1 MRNRKLGI
9 QQVHAQKYVVIYIR
23 VSNEKQDLELQ
34 IKMANQFKKRYE
46 EEGYEV
52 LIFKDHGKSAMK
64 LPIHQ
69 RKGLSDFLMLV
80 RQGAVKTLLVYER
93 TRLARWFFEYC
104 IIAKILIE
112 HKVEVVFTIGNHYE
126 PFSSD
131 YSAECVQAGRVHGES
146 YNLYSRLIDKN
157 YYNPSKKYGYIK
169 REDDD
174 GNNIFEPDHAQSEII
189 KEMFDNASSVTNK
202 DEFIQLVK
210 KFKSITGKSTKDII
224 RYLKDSFYTS
234 YLFYGKNKR
243 LEIENNI
250 TPIISIKQYDQAMK
264 KVGSYLMEYEQVLE
278 RRIKYNFIN
287 PKCSVCNE
295 YMKHEFSG
303 LEDYGRYICNRKVHK
318 NVKVI
323 IDQDRYNSM
332 LIIALKTI
340 LVKMFSSENEKLSK
354 VEMNKYF
361 ANYKVELNKLKILK
375 KDLTRNIALETDP
388 KKIKRKMEEFLI
400 VKEKIE
406 NVHAVLTQI
415 EKAKFMLKQ
424 FKEKINLQNLNYLA
438 DLELLLEAH
447 LLIKDVFLTPENNM
461 KIDVYFNWLLQENE
475 VINI

>member
-1 MRNRKLGI
+1 MRNRKFGI
-9 QQVHAQKYVVIYIR
+9 EHVHAQKYVVIYIR

-34 IKMANQFKKRYE
+34 IKMGNQFKKKYE

-157 YYNPSKKYGYIK
+157 YYNPSSKYGYIK
-169 REDDD
+169 CKDDD
-174 GNNIFEPDHAQSEII
+174 GNNLFDPDPVQSEII
-189 KEMFDNASSVTNK
+189 KEMFNDATSVANK
-202 DEFIQLVK
+202 DEFTQLVK
-210 KFKSITGKSTKDII
+210 KYKSITEKSAKDII
-224 RYLKDSFYTS
+224 RYIKDSFYTS
-234 YLFYGKNKR
+234 YLFFGKNERREK
-243 LEIENNI
+243 ESNI
-250 TPIISIKQYDQAMK
+250 TPIISVEQYDEAMK
-264 KVGSYLMEYEQVLE
+264 KVGPYITEFEQAVE
-278 RRIKYNFIN
+278 KRIKYNFIN
-287 PKCSVCNE
+287 PKCSECNE
-295 YMKHEFSG
+295 YMKLEYSG

-318 NVKVI
+318 NIKVI
-323 IDQDRYNSM
+323 IDQDRYNTM
-332 LIIALKTI
+332 LIIAMKTI
-340 LVKMFSSENEKLSK
+340 LVKMLSSENEKLSSR
-354 VEMNKYF
+354 EINKYF
-361 ANYKVELNKLKILK
+361 AENKVVLNKLKKLEQ
-375 KDLTRNIALETDP
+375 DLSRNIALEVDQ
-388 KKIKRKMEEFLI
+388 KKLDKKMEELLSLK
-400 VKEKIE
+400 VKIE

-415 EKAKFMLKQ
+415 EKAKLMLKQ

-438 DLELLLEAH
+438 DLELLLDAH
-447 LLIKDVFLTPENNM
+447 LLIKDIFLTPENNM
-461 KIDVYFNWLLQENE
+461 KMDVYFNWLLQENE